1 MIKLKRRFWLSVGS
15 VLVFAAVGAS
25 LVAISKAAFFS
36 VITQAS
42 SGTLSGN
49 AKLISDAQS
58 SKGQVVRFAAGTTN
72 SKPVS
77 FTSPPSQFTAPLLDN
92 QYVFKFNEWNSEKPV
107 TMTSDGGANF
117 EIKDSSLD
125 IPTGGAPSG
134 YWEMVKGSS
143 WGASTVNNGAPFPYL
158 ASGVKPGQVT
168 TSATCH
174 TDGVSGDWNNSYDV
188 WFNGSSTAGQTNNQ
202 AAPYLEMMIWLDHTD
217 GANPIG
223 DVIASNVSLGGN
235 TYDIW
240 FGGDPKS
247 ESTVSYVLSNP
258 SKTYSTDLY
267 PLIQDSITRGYM
279 PGSWYMLDVEFG
291 FEIWNGGSGL
301 GCTAF
306 SVDAH

>member
-1 MIKLKRRFWLSVGS
+1 MVKQRFWLSVGS
-15 VLVFAAVGAS
+15 ILIFAAAGVA
-25 LVAISKAAFFS
+25 LVVITRAAILS
-36 VITQAS
+36 VSTQAS
-42 SGTLSGN
+42 SGVLGGN
-49 AKLISDAQS
+49 AKLIADTQASNA
-58 SKGQVVRFAAGTTN
+58 QVVRFGASSN
-72 SKPVS
+72 NKPVS

-92 QYVFKFNEWNSEKPV
+92 QYVFKFNEWNSERPV

-117 EIKDSSLD
+117 EIKNSSLN

-134 YWEMVKGSS
+134 YWELVKGSS
-143 WGASTVNNGAPFPYL
+143 WGANTANNGAPFPYL
-158 ASGVKPGQVT
+158 ASSVKPGQVT

-223 DVIASNVSLGGN
+223 DVVASNVTLGGN
-235 TYDIW
+235 KYNIW
-240 FGGDPKS
+240 FGGDAKS
-247 ESTVSYVLSNP
+247 ESTVSYVLSTP

-267 PLIQDSITRGYM
+267 PLIQDSISRGYM

-306 SVDAH
+306 SVDAR